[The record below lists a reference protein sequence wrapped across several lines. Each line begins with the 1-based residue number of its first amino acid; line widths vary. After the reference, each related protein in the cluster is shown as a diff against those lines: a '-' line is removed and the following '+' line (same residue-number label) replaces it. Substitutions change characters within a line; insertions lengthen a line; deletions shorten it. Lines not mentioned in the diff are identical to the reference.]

1 MQNFFTRKNLIIAVV
16 VVILAGGGIIWY
28 FTRPEAEVPEGEE
41 RQGFFSRLFPGGG
54 ERELTEAERKRL
66 EEAQQGG
73 AGLETAKPRSFKLV
87 EANVA
92 GAVFVKNPSTSSG
105 QGKVRYID
113 RETGHVFEMNPD
125 GTDKTRISNTTIPG
139 IFEVIWS
146 PDGTRAILKYA
157 AGDKLNILSARFIA
171 SSTQGVF
178 LPSDLKDIVFSPRG
192 ERVAYVLPDGEE
204 ALVIAASPDN
214 KNQRALARNP
224 FASWRISWPEEGNIF
239 LWPAPSGFNDG
250 FLYRLNLAAGTLTK
264 LLGPRL
270 GLDIKTD
277 GKNLVFAESDPGNK
291 TLASSFLDVG
301 SLKMAPVNLKIIPS
315 KCAWSRL
322 NKNTAFCAVPVPLA
336 PAVYPDDW
344 LEGKISF
351 FDVLVKINSASL
363 TAASFELDHPPAG
376 GPDATGLFLDAD
388 EKNIFYINRRDGSLW
403 KVEMEGS

>member
-1 MQNFFTRKNLIIAVV
+1 MQNFFTRRNLIIATI

-28 FTRPEAEVPEGEE
+28 FTRAPSAPPTGGEE
-41 RQGFFSRLFPGGG
+41 ERGFFSRLFPGGG
-54 ERELTEAERKRL
+54 ERELAEAERKQL

-73 AGLETAKPRSFKLV
+73 ARPETAKPRSLKLA

-92 GAVFVKNPSTSSG
+92 GATFVK
-105 QGKVRYID
+105 GKIRYID

-125 GTDKTRISNTTIPG
+125 ARLPDGQGTDKIRISNTTIPG

-157 AGDKLNILSARFIA
+157 VGDKLNILSARFIA

-204 ALVIAASPDN
+204 TLVITASPDN
-214 KNQRALARNP
+214 KNQRTLARNP
-224 FASWRISWPEEGNIF
+224 FSSWKISWPEEGNIF
-239 LWPAPSGFNDG
+239 LWPRPSAFQDG
-250 FLYRLNLAAGTLTK
+250 FLYRLNLAAGTMTK

-277 GKNLVFAESDPGNK
+277 GKNLVFAESDPDNK

-351 FDVLVKINSASL
+351 FDVLVKISSASL
-363 TAASFELDHPPAG
+363 TAASFELTET
-376 GPDATGLFLDAD
+376 PDATELFLDAD
-388 EKNIFYINRRDGSLW
+388 EKNIFYVNRRDGSLW
-403 KVEMEGS
+403 KTEL